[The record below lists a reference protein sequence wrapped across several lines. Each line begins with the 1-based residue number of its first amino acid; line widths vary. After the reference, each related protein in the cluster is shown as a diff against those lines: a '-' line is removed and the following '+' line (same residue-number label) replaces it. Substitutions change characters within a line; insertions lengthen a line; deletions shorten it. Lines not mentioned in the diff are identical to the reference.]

1 MKSIAITSGKGGV
14 GKTNIAV
21 NLGLSLANSGKRVLL
36 FDADMG
42 LANVDILF
50 GFTAKH
56 NVADV
61 LDQKLQL
68 REIMVEVSDG
78 MYVLPAT
85 SGLLQ
90 LDNPSPS
97 ELTNLAKQMDD
108 LSQEFDVL
116 LLDTGAGLRD
126 TVLFFSS
133 AAEEVLVITTP
144 EPTAITDAYA
154 MIKVLNTSYSIRVIK
169 LLVNEAVDEKEAR
182 QIFNKLNNVSK
193 ANINVDLEF
202 AGWIAKDVHLERAV
216 RKRKPV
222 MLGYPSSPSSQSFQR
237 IANNFKSVFT
247 NQPKPLVSGFW
258 QDVLQNRKAFSESNP
273 LE

>member
-14 GKTNIAV
+14 GKTNVAV

-56 NVADV
+56 NIADV
-61 LDQKLQL
+61 LDQKLYL
-68 REIMVEVSDG
+68 RDVMVEVSSG
-78 MYVLPAT
+78 MHVLPAT

-90 LDNPSPS
+90 LDNPSQA
-97 ELTNLAKQMDD
+97 ELTKLAEQMDA

-133 AAEEVLVITTP
+133 VAEEVLVITTP
-144 EPTAITDAYA
+144 EPTALTDAYA
-154 MIKVLNTSYSIRVIK
+154 MIKVLNTSYSIPVIK
-169 LLVNEAVDEKEAR
+169 LLVNEATNEKEAQ
-182 QIFNKLNNVSK
+182 QIFNKLTNVSK
-193 ANINVDLEF
+193 ANINVELDF
-202 AGWIAKDVHLERAV
+202 AGWVAKDMHLEMAV

-222 MLGYPSSPSSQSFQR
+222 VLAYPSSPSSQSFQR
-237 IANNFKSVFT
+237 LTQDFNHVFY
-247 NQPKPLVSGFW
+247 NQKKHLLSGLW
-258 QDVLQNRKAFSESNP
+258 QEVLLNRKSLATN
-273 LE
+273 

>member
-14 GKTNIAV
+14 GKTNVAV
-21 NLGLSLANSGKRVLL
+21 NLGLSLASSGKRVLL

-61 LDQKLQL
+61 LDQNLHL
-68 REIMVEVSDG
+68 RDIMVEVSQN

-90 LDNPSPS
+90 LDNPSQS
-97 ELTNLAKQMDD
+97 ELADLAKQMDE
-108 LSQEFDVL
+108 LAKEFDVL

-126 TVLFFSS
+126 TVFFFSR

-144 EPTAITDAYA
+144 EPTALTDAYA
-154 MIKVLNTSYSIRVIK
+154 MIKVLNTTYQIPIVK
-169 LLVNEAVDEKEAR
+169 LLVNEAIDEKEAK
-182 QIFNKLNNVSK
+182 QIFNKLANVSK
-193 ANINVDLEF
+193 ANIDVELTF
-202 AGWIAKDVHLERAV
+202 AGWVAKDFHLEMAV

-237 IANNFKSVFT
+237 IAKNFKSIFT
-247 NQPKPLVSGFW
+247 NSPKPLVSGFW
-258 QDVLQNRKAFSESNP
+258 QDVLQNRKTNGKRMMA
-273 LE
+273 

>member
-14 GKTNIAV
+14 GKTNVAV

-50 GFTAKH
+50 GFAAKH

-61 LDQKLQL
+61 LDQKLHL
-68 REIMVEVSDG
+68 RDIMVEVSDD
-78 MYVLPAT
+78 MFVLPAT

-90 LDNPSPS
+90 LDNPSQS
-97 ELTNLAKQMDD
+97 ELANLAGQMDE
-108 LSQEFDVL
+108 LAQEFDVL

-126 TVLFFSS
+126 TVFFFSN

-144 EPTAITDAYA
+144 EPTALTDAYA
-154 MIKVLNTSYSIRVIK
+154 MIKVLNTTYNIPVIK

-182 QIFNKLNNVSK
+182 QIFNKLANVSK
-193 ANINVDLEF
+193 SNIEVQLDF
-202 AGWIAKDVHLERAV
+202 AGWVAKDFHLEMAV

-222 MLGYPSSPSSQSFQR
+222 MVGYPSSPSSQSFQR
-237 IANNFKSVFT
+237 LAKNFESVFT
-247 NQPKPLVSGFW
+247 NLPKPLASGFW
-258 QDVLQNRKAFSESNP
+258 QDLMKNRKKLAST
-273 LE
+273 

>member
-14 GKTNIAV
+14 GKTNVAV

-50 GFTAKH
+50 GFAAKH
-56 NVADV
+56 SVADV
-61 LDQKLQL
+61 LDQKLHL
-68 REIMVEVSDG
+68 RDIMVEVSNG

-90 LDNPSPS
+90 LDNPSQS
-97 ELTNLAKQMDD
+97 ELTKLAEQMDE

-133 AAEEVLVITTP
+133 VAEEVLVITTP
-144 EPTAITDAYA
+144 EPTALTDAYA
-154 MIKVLNTSYSIRVIK
+154 MIKVLNTSYSVPVIK
-169 LLVNEAVDEKEAR
+169 LLVNEAVDEKEAQ
-182 QIFNKLNNVSK
+182 QIFNKLTSVSK
-193 ANINVDLEF
+193 ANIDVELGF
-202 AGWIAKDVHLERAV
+202 AGWVVKDTHLEMAV

-222 MLGYPSSPSSQSFQR
+222 VLAYPSSPSSQSFQELSQDFNR
-237 IANNFKSVFT
+237 VFY
-247 NQPKPLVSGFW
+247 NQTKPLLSGFW
-258 QDVLQNRKAFSESNP
+258 QEVLLDRKP
-273 LE
+273 LATN

>member
-14 GKTNIAV
+14 GKTNVAV
-21 NLGLSLANSGKRVLL
+21 NLGLSLSTSGKRVLL

-50 GFTAKH
+50 GFKPQH
-56 NVADV
+56 SIADV
-61 LDQKLQL
+61 LNGKQHL
-68 REIMVEVSDG
+68 RDIMVEVADN

-90 LDNPSPS
+90 LEHPSQS
-97 ELTNLAKQMDD
+97 ELAMLAEQMDM
-108 LSQEFDVL
+108 LSQDFDVL

-133 AAEEVLVITTP
+133 AADEVMVVTTP

-154 MIKVLNTSYSIRVIK
+154 MVKVLTTDYQVKAVK
-169 LLVNEAVDEKEAR
+169 LLINEAEDDKEAR
-182 QIFNKLNNVSK
+182 QVFDKLANVSK
-193 ANINVDLEF
+193 AHIDFELDY
-202 AGWIAKDVHLERAV
+202 AGWVAKDVQLEKAV

-222 MLGYPSSPSSQSFQR
+222 MQSYPSAPSSQSFQR
-237 IANNFKSVFT
+237 LVQGFDSIFKSQS
-247 NQPKPLVSGFW
+247 QPLLTGFW
-258 QDVLQNRKAFSESNP
+258 QEI
-273 LE
+273 LERRQVGS